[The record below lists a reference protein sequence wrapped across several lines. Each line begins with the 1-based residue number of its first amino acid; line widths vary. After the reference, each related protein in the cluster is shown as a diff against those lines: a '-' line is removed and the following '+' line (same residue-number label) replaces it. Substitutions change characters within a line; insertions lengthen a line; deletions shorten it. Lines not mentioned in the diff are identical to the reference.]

1 MAIIDTGLNGVCLEE
16 NTLTDGSKVRNVI
29 IGDLGYKYTR
39 IFCDSA
45 EAAND
50 LTNCLPDRIGRM
62 FTQSRVFK

>member
-16 NTLTDGSKVRNVI
+16 NTLTDGSKIRNVI

-50 LTNCLPDRIGRM
+50 LYELLTRPDRPNVYTVEG
-62 FTQSRVFK
+62 F